1 MNKRSFTC
9 LLLLLT
15 SLAACGGEPNPS
27 PGAGGAGGTGGT
39 GGAGGMGGA
48 GGAGGMGGGGMGGA
62 GGMGGVGGGAGGM
75 GGVGGMGG
83 AGGAGGMGGGGNAAR
98 VVVGLINAPNEFYWQ
113 AASVHVVA
121 KADGA
126 VVHDELW
133 GTGVPE
139 PIALPREIPIEGLA
153 DDALV
158 EVSLEADVDGKGT
171 DVRQRLASTRA
182 RAGKTP
188 LLRVTLS
195 SNDCGGGCGPG
206 LTCNWGRCLD
216 PYLAP
221 EVLEDY
227 TADWA
232 KYSWCKPKGSGA
244 PTMTLGQGDKIWSPL
259 ADQDTLQ
266 VWAGDQ
272 GGHHIFAS
280 LRTRGLKQMAVV
292 KLTATL
298 VGSGEVI
305 GPSQSVRVFPDR
317 PAQGFC
323 EAKGILFR
331 IDSQLEM
338 GALVNQQVTL
348 KAEVSDADGTALTEQ
363 KTVVIGAP

>member
-1 MNKRSFTC
+1 MNKRSITC
-9 LLLLLT
+9 LLFLLA

-27 PGAGGAGGTGGT
+27 PGAGGTGGT
-39 GGAGGMGGA
+39 GGAGGMG
-48 GGAGGMGGGGMGGA
+48 AGGMGGTGGMGGA
-62 GGMGGVGGGAGGM
+62 GGTGGVGG
-75 GGVGGMGG
+75 GGMGG
-83 AGGAGGMGGGGNAAR
+83 AGGAGGTGGGGGMGGGGNEAR
-98 VVVGLINAPNEFYWQ
+98 VVVGVINAPNELFLQ
-113 AASVHVVA
+113 AASIHVVA
-121 KADGA
+121 KVDGA
-126 VVHDELW
+126 VVHDALW
-133 GTGVPE
+133 GTGVPA
-139 PIALPREIPIEGLA
+139 PIQLPQEIPIEGLA

-158 EVSLEADVDGKGT
+158 EVSLETDVDGKG

-188 LLRVTLS
+188 LLRVTMS
-195 SNDCGGGCGPG
+195 GDACGEGCGPG

-221 EVLEDY
+221 EVLEAY
-227 TADWA
+227 TSDWA
-232 KYSWCKPKGSGA
+232 KYSWCKPKEPGA
-244 PTMTLGQGDKIWSPL
+244 PTVTLGQGNVIWSPL

-280 LRTRGLKQMAVV
+280 LRTLGLKQTAVV

-298 VGSGEVI
+298 VDSGEVI

-331 IDSQLEM
+331 IDSQLDI
-338 GALVNQQVTL
+338 GVLVNQQVNL
-348 KAEVSDADGTALTEQ
+348 KAEISDADGTAVTEQ
-363 KTVVIGAP
+363 RTVVIGSP